1 MASEITTND
10 LPVTPDKQV
19 NYTGCCVIWVSNGS
33 LLMHYGKRQVTCM
46 SCIRVLTLLMGLL
59 KAYIYIHVFCAINI
73 LDYYRTL
80 YNYIT
85 QMYNLIVI
93 RRKTFCQAAP
103 VNMDTVKCLWRRTSL
118 IVYT

>member
-10 LPVTPDKQV
+10 LLVTPDKQV
-19 NYTGCCVIWVSNGS
+19 YYTGCCVIWVSNGS
-33 LLMHYGKRQVTCM
+33 LLMQKKAGNMH
-46 SCIRVLTLLMGLL
+46 VLHSSTHPLSGFI
-59 KAYIYIHVFCAINI
+59 KAYIYIHIFCAINI
-73 LDYYRTL
+73 LDYYRAL

-93 RRKTFCQAAP
+93 RRKTFYQAVP

>member
-1 MASEITTND
+1 MALEITTND

-19 NYTGCCVIWVSNGS
+19 YYTGCCVITHALWKKAGDMHVLHSSTHPLNGF
-33 LLMHYGKRQVTCM
+33 
-46 SCIRVLTLLMGLL
+46 I
-59 KAYIYIHVFCAINI
+59 KAYIYIYIHIFCAINI

-80 YNYIT
+80 YYYIT

-93 RRKTFCQAAP
+93 SQKTFRQAAP
-103 VNMDTVKCLWRRTSL
+103 VNMDTVKCLWRRTNL

>member
-1 MASEITTND
+1 MALKITTND
-10 LPVTPDKQV
+10 LLMTPDKQV
-19 NYTGCCVIWVSNGS
+19 YYTGCCVIWVSNDS
-33 LLMHYGKRQVTCM
+33 PLMHYGQAICM
-46 SCIRVLTLLMGLL
+46 SCISVFTLLISLL
-59 KAYIYIHVFCAINI
+59 KHIYTHILCAINI

-93 RRKTFCQAAP
+93 RQKTFCQAAP
-103 VNMDTVKCLWRRTSL
+103 VNMDTIMCLWKRTSL

>member
-10 LPVTPDKQV
+10 LPVTPNKQV
-19 NYTGCCVIWVSNGS
+19 YYTGCCVIWVSNGS
-33 LLMHYGKRQVTCM
+33 LLMQKKAGDMH
-46 SCIRVLTLLMGLL
+46 VLHSSTHPLNGFI
-59 KAYIYIHVFCAINI
+59 KAYIYIHIFCAINI

-93 RRKTFCQAAP
+93 RQKTFCQAAP
-103 VNMDTVKCLWRRTSL
+103 VKMDTVKCLWRRTSL

>member
-1 MASEITTND
+1 MALEITTND
-10 LPVTPDKQV
+10 LPMTPDKQV
-19 NYTGCCVIWVSNGS
+19 NYTGCCVITHALWKKAGDMHVLLLSTHPLNGF
-33 LLMHYGKRQVTCM
+33 
-46 SCIRVLTLLMGLL
+46 I
-59 KAYIYIHVFCAINI
+59 KAYIYIHIFCAINI

-80 YNYIT
+80 HNYIT

>member
-10 LPVTPDKQV
+10 LPVTPDKEV
-19 NYTGCCVIWVSNGS
+19 YYTGCCVIWVSNGS
-33 LLMHYGKRQVTCM
+33 LLIHYGKRQVTCM
-46 SCIRVLTLLMGLL
+46 SCILVLTLLMGLL
-59 KAYIYIHVFCAINI
+59 KHIYIHIFCAINI

-85 QMYNLIVI
+85 RMYNLIVI
-93 RRKTFCQAAP
+93 RRKTFCQAVS
-103 VNMDTVKCLWRRTSL
+103 VNMDTVNCLWRRTSL